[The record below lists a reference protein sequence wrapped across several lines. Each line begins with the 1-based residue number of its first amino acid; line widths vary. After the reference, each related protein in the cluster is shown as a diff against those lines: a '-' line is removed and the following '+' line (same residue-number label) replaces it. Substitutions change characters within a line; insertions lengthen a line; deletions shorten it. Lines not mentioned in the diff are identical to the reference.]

1 MPHDLLHHSKV
12 FGLLVDF
19 NSSSMAKAV
28 QRLVGSLDDVNYSG
42 LNISPV
48 FSPSSKGDLR
58 EKIALDETSAVEQS
72 MILME

>member
-1 MPHDLLHHSKV
+1 MPHDLLNHSNV

>member
-1 MPHDLLHHSKV
+1 
-12 FGLLVDF
+12 
-19 NSSSMAKAV
+19 MAKAV